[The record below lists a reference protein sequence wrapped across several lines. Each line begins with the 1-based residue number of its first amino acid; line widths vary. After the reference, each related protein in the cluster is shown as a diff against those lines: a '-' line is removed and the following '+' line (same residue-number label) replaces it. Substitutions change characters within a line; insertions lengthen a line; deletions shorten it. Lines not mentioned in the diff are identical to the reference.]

1 MDTIIEVKPQEM
13 LGKVAEL
20 REQGCRLV
28 QIMCSMANEQFE
40 LTYNF
45 DKKCTLTNLRCFVSQ
60 GEAMRSI
67 TEQFWYA
74 FIWENEIHDLFGL
87 KFQNILEGLD
97 FQGRFFRMTEQF
109 PWNPNNGVDLGKVKG
124 IDASVTNAGGE
135 KNA

>member
-1 MDTIIEVKPQEM
+1 MDIIMEVKPQEM
-13 LGKVAEL
+13 SAKVAEL

-45 DKKCTLTNLRCFVSQ
+45 DKKCVLTNLRCRVPQ
-60 GEAMRSI
+60 GEEMQSI

-87 KFQNILEGLD
+87 KFQNIAAGLD
-97 FQGRFFRMTEQF
+97 FQGKFFRMAGQF
-109 PWNPNNGVDLGKVKG
+109 PWNPNKGVDLGKVKG

>member
-1 MDTIIEVKPQEM
+1 MDTILEVRAEEV

-28 QIMCSMANEQFE
+28 QIMCSMVDEKFE

-45 DKKCTLTNLRCFVSQ
+45 DKKCELINVRCLVSQ
-60 GEAMRSI
+60 GQEMQSI

-87 KFQNILEGLD
+87 KFQNILAGVD
-97 FQGRFFRMTEQF
+97 FQGRFFRMASKF
-109 PWNPNNGVDLGKVKG
+109 PWNPENGVDLGKVKG
-124 IDASVTNAGGE
+124 IDASVKNVGGE

>member
-1 MDTIIEVKPQEM
+1 MDTIIEVKPQEL

-28 QIMCSMANEQFE
+28 QIMCSMVNEQFE

-45 DKKCTLTNLRCFVSQ
+45 DKKRGLTNLRCLVAQ
-60 GEAMRSI
+60 GEEMQSI

-74 FIWENEIHDLFGL
+74 FVWENEIHDLFGL
-87 KFQNILEGLD
+87 KFQKILDGLD
-97 FQGRFFRMTEQF
+97 FQGKFFRMAEQF
-109 PWNPNNGVDLGKVKG
+109 PWNPQKGVDLGKVKG